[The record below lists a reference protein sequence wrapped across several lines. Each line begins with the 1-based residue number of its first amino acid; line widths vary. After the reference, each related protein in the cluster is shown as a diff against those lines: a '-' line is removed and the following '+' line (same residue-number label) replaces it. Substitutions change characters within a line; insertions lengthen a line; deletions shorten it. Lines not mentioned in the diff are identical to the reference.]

1 MPPRTVSVESF
12 NDIASTFRNGY
23 NVMTRMTVIIITL
36 TTSKIRS
43 DLVALNDACVA
54 IFVPSSYMMLSFVVF
69 FMMPLANSNRMILTT
84 EVNILIA
91 VP

>member
-12 NDIASTFRNGY
+12 NEIASTFRKGY
-23 NVMTRMTVIIITL
+23 SVTIMIMAIITKL
-36 TTSKIRS
+36 QISKIFS
-43 DLVALNDACVA
+43 ALVALNAFDAA
-54 IFVPSSYMMLSFVVF
+54 ILSPPYMMLSFVVF
-69 FMMPLANSNRMILTT
+69 FMMPFAPSSKMILTT